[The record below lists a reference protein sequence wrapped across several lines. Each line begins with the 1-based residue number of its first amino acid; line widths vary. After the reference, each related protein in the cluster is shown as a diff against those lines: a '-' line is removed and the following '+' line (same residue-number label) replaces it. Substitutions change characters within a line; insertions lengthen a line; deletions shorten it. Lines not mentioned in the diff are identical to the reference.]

1 MNKQYTV
8 KEVLEIIKTQLETIP
23 VSGES
28 VRTMA
33 SVFTNLDALIE
44 IFTPVEKKEPK
55 KE

>member
-1 MNKQYTV
+1 MDKVYTIS
-8 KEVLEIIKTQLETIP
+8 EVLQIIKTQLETIS

-44 IFTPVEKKEPK
+44 IFTPVEKEEPK